1 MPSEN
6 VTTDYV
12 FVVIRNRH
20 VEMFMRPWHVPTTQR
35 QILKFIRRERDAH
48 TATIMYGLNKR
59 IKTQNNEKNLCVC
72 NIMRLNISSKIL
84 YYINRTVE

>member
-1 MPSEN
+1 MLSEN

-20 VEMFMRPWHVPTTQR
+20 VEMFTRPWHVPTKQR

-48 TATIMYGLNKR
+48 TATIIMVQINAVTLRIMKR
-59 IKTQNNEKNLCVC
+59 RIYAYVILCV
-72 NIMRLNISSKIL
+72 
-84 YYINRTVE
+84 